1 VDLTEMGRAL
11 QVRRC
16 DLGLSRAAVAQATG
30 TRPVVVGRW
39 ERGELAPTLEE
50 AERLAAVLRLD
61 PSVTEAWAAPSSPPV
76 THEAPPSPPRRF
88 LGFFPRRPTASAD
101 AASAAGRRSSVL
113 RGLVPW
119 TGRTVLV
126 APPPVHPPS
135 YLDEPAERRR
145 YAVRWAVT
153 LLILGAL
160 AILLVW
166 AVGQLLGTW
175 GSFLD
180 MFRAPRHTGPYSNAL
195 ASMVAAG
202 LPGGAR

>member
-1 VDLTEMGRAL
+1 MGRAL

-39 ERGELAPTLEE
+39 ERGESAPTPEE
-50 AERLAAVLRLD
+50 AGRLATVLRLD
-61 PSVTEAWAAPSSPPV
+61 PSVTEAWSAPSSPPV
-76 THEAPPSPPRRF
+76 THEAPPPPRRRL
-88 LGFFPRRPTASAD
+88 LGLFPRRRITSGEV
-101 AASAAGRRSSVL
+101 ASAAGRRPSGL
-113 RGLVPW
+113 RSLIPW

-126 APPPVHPPS
+126 APPPAHPPS

-145 YAVRWAVT
+145 YLVRWAVT
-153 LLILGAL
+153 LLVLGAL

-195 ASMVAAG
+195 AWMVAAG
-202 LPGGAR
+202 LPGAAR